1 MASTSK
7 SRKTKH
13 IIYYVVMILICMM
26 YLVPMYMAF
35 ITSLKARADINLLTA
50 WKFPTHPTAI
60 GYQHAITKLAPYLRN
75 SFVLTISGTVISA
88 FVGAINGYIF
98 SKNKFKGSE
107 LVFTLMLF
115 GMFIPYQIILIPL
128 FDTLRRLNMA
138 GLNGLILAH
147 VVYGIP
153 IVTMLFRNFYDQIP
167 NSILESGRIDG
178 ASYFTIF
185 TKLILPLSVPSFVV
199 VGIWQFTQIWNEFL
213 WAICLTSQETN
224 PITVGL
230 SQLAGGQAVAW
241 NDSMAGAIISAIPV
255 LCIYIFLGK
264 YFVQGL
270 LAGSVKE

>member
-1 MASTSK
+1 MASTIN
-7 SRKTKH
+7 SRKAKH
-13 IIYYVVMILICMM
+13 IIYYVVIVLICALF
-26 YLVPMYMAF
+26 LVPIYMAL
-35 ITSLKARADINLLTA
+35 ITSLKARADINLLTS
-50 WKFPTHPTAI
+50 WKFPTNPTGI
-60 GYQHAITKLAPYLRN
+60 GFKHAILKLAPYLKN
-75 SFVLTISGTVISA
+75 SFVLTITATVISA
-88 FVGAINGYIF
+88 LFGAINGYIF

-107 LVFTLMLF
+107 MIFTLMLF

-128 FDTLRRLNMA
+128 FDTLRRLNMV
-138 GLNGLILAH
+138 GLSGLILAH

-153 IVTMLFRNFYDQIP
+153 IVTLLFRNFYDQIP

-185 TKLILPLSVPSFVV
+185 VRLILPLSIPSFVV

-213 WAICLTSQETN
+213 WAICLTSQESN

-264 YFVQGL
+264 YFIQGL

>member
-7 SRKTKH
+7 SRKTKR
-13 IIYYVVMILICMM
+13 ILYYVIMVLICLM

-50 WKFPTHPTAI
+50 WKIPTNPTGI
-60 GYQHAITKLAPYLRN
+60 GYKHAITKLAPYLRN
-75 SFVLTISGTVISA
+75 SFILTISGTVISA

-107 LVFTLMLF
+107 LIFTLMLF

-128 FDTLRRLNMA
+128 FDTLRKLNLA
-138 GLNGLILAH
+138 GLGGLILAH
-147 VVYGIP
+147 VIYGIP

-185 TKLILPLSVPSFVV
+185 TKLILPLSIPSFVV

-213 WAICLTSQETN
+213 WAICLTSQKTN

-255 LCIYIFLGK
+255 LCIYVFLGK